1 MSLCAPAFDRTS
13 NFPCWPR
20 SGVNWLTRLDA
31 RPWNLIRQLKNA
43 RARETVES
51 LRFACISV
59 TAARGAEELV
69 DQPSAPEVVAIQAR
83 LRDLELE
90 TSGLVR
96 RLREAPEVEL
106 VGAHLVLEA
115 GGKEVLLGAAAVEEV
130 VRVVALQ
137 NVPGVGAA
145 VAGAFTCRGRSLFAL
160 ELAALLEGRAAAPVH
175 LDAHLVVLGTSSP
188 LALLVDRVKAVV
200 TSGVTLVGDERRS
213 SSSQT
218 PERRAHPL
226 SRLVAR
232 VGDRVMPLIDPGQL
246 ASFLQGRSS

>member
-1 MSLCAPAFDRTS
+1 MSRT
-13 NFPCWPR
+13 PER
-20 SGVNWLTRLDA
+20 
-31 RPWNLIRQLKNA
+31 
-43 RARETVES
+43 
-51 LRFACISV
+51 
-59 TAARGAEELV
+59 LV

-115 GGKEVLLGAAAVEEV
+115 GGKEVLLGAASVEEV

-137 NVPGVGAA
+137 SVAGVASA

-160 ELAALLEGRAAAPVH
+160 ELGALLEGRTAAPVH
-175 LDAHLVVLGTSSP
+175 LDAHLVVLSTSSP

-200 TSGVTLVGDERRS
+200 TSGVTLVGDERRGS
-213 SSSQT
+213 SPQT
-218 PERRAHPL
+218 LERRAQPL
-226 SRLVAR
+226 SKLVAR
-232 VGDRVMPLIDPGQL
+232 VGDRVMPLLDPAQL
-246 ASFLQGRSS
+246 SAFVQGRSS